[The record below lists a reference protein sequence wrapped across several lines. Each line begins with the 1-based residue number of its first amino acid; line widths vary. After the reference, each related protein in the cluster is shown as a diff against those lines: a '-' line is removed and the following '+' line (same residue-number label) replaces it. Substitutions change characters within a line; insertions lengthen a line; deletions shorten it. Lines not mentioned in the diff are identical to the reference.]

1 MTVRSTFTA
10 SSLAIAAALV
20 LHPFAMAQ
28 AQDNAPD
35 AQQDSDENAAQPPES
50 DEDINTILVLGASLA
65 GRVDAAE
72 PPILA
77 LDEEEIAAYG
87 AGSIAE
93 LVQSLGP
100 ELSSGRGSG
109 PPVFLVNGV
118 RISSFRELRSYPPE
132 VIERTEV
139 LSEEVAQQYGYSA
152 DQRVVNFILKDNF
165 QTLAVELEYSQPFD
179 GGYSGNEVEATYL
192 RIDGPNR
199 INLNVE
205 AEDTSSLTEGE
216 RGIIQSTGGAP
227 VLASDPDPANFRT
240 LVPDTSS
247 YQADVNWTTGLGE
260 GGDSLSLNAS
270 YERNNSL
277 SLQGLDS
284 VTLTDPNGETLL
296 RTFNSLNPLA
306 VDRTSDSYSLGGGI
320 ATRLGLWELNLTADA
335 NLTDS
340 LTRIQQRIDTS
351 DLVTSAADGT
361 LPLDAPLGPFGEPGF
376 DEAESTTYRVAS
388 LATARGILLAL
399 PAGDVN
405 ATLSAN
411 FVANGI
417 ESTDTRNPGV
427 VTDLNRQRWRGA
439 ANLAIPLTSRDEE
452 FGGAVGDFTLNL
464 NASLSDVSDF
474 GTLYS
479 LSAGL
484 TWGITDTLT
493 LGYNRELSEEAPSL
507 TQLGSPQIATPNVP
521 VFDIVNNETVLA
533 TVISGGNDALPA
545 RSQDDWRV
553 SLNWQM
559 PILERATLRLEYFN
573 NSSEDVTEGFPLLT
587 PEIEAAFSDRVT
599 RDGAGQ
605 LVTLDNRFV
614 TFAERDVERVRLG
627 LFMGGEINPRG
638 SDESEGEAAP
648 SGEGRRDPPP
658 GAGGPGG
665 GGRAAQFAAMRER
678 FCSTEPD
685 VLIDLFNRAL
695 AAQAAGEDPPLDEN
709 GEPINIP
716 PQMLQR
722 LAGEDGQID
731 PERFASVR
739 ERICSSGGPPQ
750 AGQAGGRP
758 NRGGRRGG
766 RGFRGG
772 FGGGDGPPVIRWFAN
787 LTYSLELEDS
797 VLIAPGLDRLD
808 LLDGDAL
815 SGGGSARHSVNFRS
829 GAFYNG
835 WGTLLFADYQGSSRI
850 NGSGLPGSTDLFFSD
865 NLTVNWRGF
874 VDLSERTSLVE
885 AAPILDNVRIS
896 VAIDNLFDSRQ
907 SVVDSNGDTPLR
919 YQPFLIDPRGRSF
932 GIEIRKL
939 F

>member
-1 MTVRSTFTA
+1 MRSRFTVST
-10 SSLAIAAALV
+10 LAVAAALICQPYGIA
-20 LHPFAMAQ
+20 L
-28 AQDNAPD
+28 AQDA
-35 AQQDSDENAAQPPES
+35 PPEPEQDGDDS
-50 DEDINTILVLGASLA
+50 AVEPPETDDDLDTIVVIGTSLA

-72 PPILA
+72 PPILS
-77 LDEEEIAAYG
+77 LDEDEIAAYG

-100 ELSSGRGSG
+100 EISSGRGSG

-165 QTLAVELEYSQPFD
+165 QTLAVELEYNQLFD
-179 GGYSGNEVEATYL
+179 GGLSGNEVEATYL

-205 AEDTSSLTEGE
+205 AEDVSTLTEGE

-227 VLASDPDPANFRT
+227 ILASDPDPANFRT
-240 LVPDTSS
+240 LVSDTSS

-260 GGDSLSLNAS
+260 GGDSLSLNGS

-284 VTLTDPNGETLL
+284 VVLTDPNGDTLL

-320 ATRLGLWELNLTADA
+320 ATRVGLWELNLTADA
-335 NLTDS
+335 NLTDT

-351 DLVTSAADGT
+351 DLVTSAANGT
-361 LPLDAPLGPFGEPGF
+361 LALDAELGPFGEAGF
-376 DEAESTTYRVAS
+376 DEAESSTYRVAS

-417 ESTDTRNPGV
+417 ESTDTRNPGI
-427 VTDLNRQRWRGA
+427 VTDLDRQRLGGA
-439 ANLAIPLTSRDEE
+439 ANLAIPLTSRDED

-559 PILERATLRLEYFN
+559 PILDRASMRLEYFN

-587 PEIEAAFSDRVT
+587 PEIEAAFPDRIT
-599 RDGAGQ
+599 RDSADQ
-605 LVTLDNRFV
+605 LITLDNRFV

-627 LFMGGEINPRG
+627 LFLGGEINPRG
-638 SDESEGEAAP
+638 SDENEGDAP
-648 SGEGRRDPPP
+648 PGEGRRGPPP

-709 GEPINIP
+709 GEPIYIP

-739 ERICSSGGPPQ
+739 ERICGSEGRPQ
-750 AGQAGGRP
+750 AGQGGGGG

-797 VLIAPGLDRLD
+797 VLIAPGLARLD

-815 SGGGSARHSVNFRS
+815 SGGGTARNSVNFRS
-829 GAFYNG
+829 GAFYDG

-850 NGSGLPGSTDLFFSD
+850 NGSGLQGSTDLFFSD

-874 VDLSERTSLVE
+874 VDLSERTSLIE
-885 AAPILDNVRIS
+885 SAPFLDNVRIS
-896 VAIDNLFDSRQ
+896 VRVDNLFDSRQ
-907 SVVDSNGDTPLR
+907 SVVDSNGETPLR

-932 GIEIRKL
+932 GVEVRKL